1 MQFGI
6 SGNCFKFPSF
16 SVTYLFLSLIGQV
29 TPLSFFN
36 DLNLIFFQRGVP
48 FSEQRR
54 MTGQLVDIA
63 DVSNSLRA
71 IEIAV
76 GFLNLTGGD
85 PNQLYKDYL
94 ANVLVMDVD
103 VYSPSGL
110 VRTNLY
116 PQPDYIMAIDVT

>member
-1 MQFGI
+1 
-6 SGNCFKFPSF
+6 
-16 SVTYLFLSLIGQV
+16 
-29 TPLSFFN
+29 
-36 DLNLIFFQRGVP
+36 
-48 FSEQRR
+48 

-94 ANVLVMDVD
+94 TNVLVMDVN
-103 VYSPSGL
+103 VYAPSGL
-110 VRTNLY
+110 VSFTRIWEKNPKT
-116 PQPDYIMAIDVT
+116 